1 MDEKR
6 QIVVGVDGSNGSAA
20 ALRWAARQAEAM
32 GAELEAVLAY
42 SFGLAW
48 ADVGSNLEP
57 AFVESATRNATE
69 TLHRAVAEALPEPR
83 AVTVH
88 QLVVEGNPAEV
99 LLEIAHD
106 ADLLVVGTRGRGG
119 FAGLLLG
126 SVSQRCAE
134 HAHCPVVVV
143 P

>member
-1 MDEKR
+1 VEAAMDEKR

-69 TLHRAVAEALPEPR
+69 TLHRAVAEALPER
-83 AVTVH
+83 E
-88 QLVVEGNPAEV
+88 Q
-99 LLEIAHD
+99 
-106 ADLLVVGTRGRGG
+106 
-119 FAGLLLG
+119 
-126 SVSQRCAE
+126 
-134 HAHCPVVVV
+134 
-143 P
+143 